1 MDIIIKEFPE
11 LNNYQIKQFSAFEN
25 LYSYWNDKINVISR
39 QDIDNIYLR
48 HVLHSLAIAKFIK
61 FKDKTTILDL
71 GTGGGFPGIPLS
83 IIFPNCNFIL
93 VDSTKKKIDVVN
105 AIVKELGIKNINSV
119 WARAENLNYKYD
131 FLVTR
136 AVAKMPKIINWST
149 GNFNRKSKNEISNG
163 IIALKGGNVASE
175 LLDIKEKRILDIKNI
190 FDFPYFTDKKI
201 IYVPCNLS
209 NT

>member
-163 IIALKGGNVASE
+163 IIALKGGNVAPE

-190 FDFPYFTDKKI
+190 FDFPYFTDKNI